1 MATKGL
7 MSKRIPTILGIFILI
22 AGLVAGVIL
31 VNMRQGLESK
41 AGPSESP
48 KNLKISNLNASTFS
62 VSWTTETPLTG
73 LIKYSEDPV
82 KIVTPAGDVRD
93 QISGT
98 SQSYNNHTVNVSG
111 LSPGTTYYFL
121 IISGSG
127 AYDDNSKPF
136 SVRTVAQA
144 IAPPEDLIFGKIVRD
159 TGDPING
166 GIVFVEAEGGQTLS
180 TITKTDGTWRLNLA
194 NSRDKDGKVLTYD
207 PEKTLLSIFVQAGNT
222 GTATALTDT
231 SKDKPVPDI
240 VLGKNQSFVE
250 SSQLLTD
257 LVEATPSAQIGE
269 GFQLEAAQ
277 LLTASEQLEAT
288 SSVKILNPA
297 MNGEIIATDK
307 PEFSGKAPVGSV
319 LKLNLNS
326 VEMTQVV
333 QPDTDGNWKWTP
345 PQPLELG
352 PHTLTVEFTDLAN
365 QVQKIVRTFVVLLS
379 DQPAFTATPSATP
392 TVTPTPLIG
401 ISPSLTVVTSMP
413 ATESGNLVPSG
424 GLTTTL
430 GFAIL
435 GLVLLY
441 IGSMSK
447 KWMK

>member
-1 MATKGL
+1 MAIKGL

-62 VSWTTETPLTG
+62 VSWTTDTPLTG
-73 LIKYSEDPV
+73 LIKYSEDPA

-111 LSPGTTYYFL
+111 LSPSTTYYFL

-127 AYDDNSKPF
+127 TYDDNSKPF
-136 SVRTVAQA
+136 SVRTTAQA
-144 IAPPEDLIFGKIVRD
+144 IAPPEDLISGKVVRD

-207 PEKTLLSIFVQAGNT
+207 PGKTLLSIFVQAGNI
-222 GTATALTDT
+222 GTATALTNT
-231 SKDKPVPDI
+231 NKDKPVPDI
-240 VLGKNQSFVE
+240 VMGKNQSF
-250 SSQLLTD
+250 SDTGQLVTSL
-257 LVEATPSAQIGE
+257 EGETPKAQTGT
-269 GFQLEAAQ
+269 GFQLETDQ
-277 LLTASEQLEAT
+277 LTLSEQLEAT

-297 MNGEIIATDK
+297 TNGEIIATDK

-319 LKLNLNS
+319 VKLTLNS

-345 PQPLELG
+345 PQLLDPG
-352 PHTLTVEFTDLAN
+352 SHTLTVEFSDSAN
-365 QVQKIVRTFVVLLS
+365 QVQKIVRTFTVLLS
-379 DQPAFTATPSATP
+379 NQPAFTATPSATP
-392 TVTPTPLIG
+392 IVTPTPLIG
-401 ISPSLTVVTSMP
+401 ISPSPTVTSMP
-413 ATESGNLVPSG
+413 ATESGVLVPSG
-424 GLTTTL
+424 GLTTTFGLALL
-430 GFAIL
+430 GIL
-435 GLVLLY
+435 MLF
-441 IGSMSK
+441 IGSLSK
-447 KWMK
+447 KWLK